1 MAYDYLKSYISLIL
15 VFYLADF
22 YTAIKLR
29 LQYYSF
35 ALFDFLTVV
44 LFLWSYSENMIFMW
58 FSDHKVLMKLYI
70 HVA

>member
-1 MAYDYLKSYISLIL
+1 MAYDYLKSYIKLIL

-35 ALFDFLTVV
+35 ASFVFLTVV
-44 LFLWSYSENMIFMW
+44 LFL
-58 FSDHKVLMKLYI
+58 
-70 HVA
+70 

>member
-22 YTAIKLR
+22 YAAIKLR
-29 LQYYSF
+29 LQYYSL